1 MKVIDVKPG
10 MYLVYKHARANDGH
24 DYLDDVLLQY
34 EKVDQNSWNSTYYF
48 IVKVIAYGPY
58 TDIHA
63 IGLPKI
69 GSTLY
74 LICSNLKQATDI
86 SRWNLEDPKLDV
98 KKIKTISS
106 NKLILLL

>member
-34 EKVDQNSWNSTYYF
+34 EKTYQNSWKSTHF
-48 IVKVIAYGPY
+48 DVRVVAYGPY
-58 TDIHA
+58 TDKYA

-69 GSTLY
+69 GSALQ
-74 LICSNLKQATDI
+74 LICSNLKQAADI
-86 SRWNLEDPKLDV
+86 SRWNLEDSKLDV